1 MLSIFHTTDNS
12 NCELPREGGR
22 KWVRERERERERDEQ
37 ISQLQVIVCLLN

>member
-22 KWVRERERERERDEQ
+22 KWVRERERDEQ